1 MTMLEFIKKNN
12 QIDKSMEELIR
23 MECPDKYLEDSAVQ
37 KKIEDRCPFINC
49 FECWNTSIK
58 RYGIEE

>member
-1 MTMLEFIKKNN
+1 MTILEYIKKNN
-12 QIDKSMEELIR
+12 SIEKNIEELIR
-23 MECPDKYLEDSAVQ
+23 MECPDKYLEDTSIQ

-49 FECWNTSIK
+49 WTTNIK